1 MALPVFLQRVLD
13 WVHAGY
19 PQGVPQKDY
28 YPLLAFLTARLT
40 ADQVTEVVA
49 SLQVSNGTEGQP
61 TSDDVR
67 AAITAVTNSPPS
79 GMDVQRVEENLRKV
93 GWELQ

>member
-1 MALPVFLQRVLD
+1 VALPAFLQRVLD

-28 YPLLAFLTARLT
+28 YPLLAFLTTRLT

-49 SLQVSNGTEGQP
+49 SLQVSNGSEGQP
-61 TSDDVR
+61 SAEEVR
-67 AAITAVTNSPPS
+67 SAITAVTSSPPS
-79 GMDVQRVEENLRKV
+79 AFDIERVEQHLREA
-93 GWELQ
+93 GWEL